1 MGINTSGALSG
12 ASAGGSVGGPWGA
25 AIGGAIGAF
34 LPEGGAP
41 SAPSVAF
48 NPANINTGAGSV
60 QFDQGTNTFTSALD
74 PRLQGIQESMFAQ
87 GQGFFDELS
96 TFDPDQFGA
105 NVSDRLRNLAAPKEE
120 QDRLNLENRLFK
132 QGLLNSTLGGDR
144 QENLF
149 SAQALAE
156 EARLAR
162 GFSLGQ
168 DVQGNL
174 LNRGLQSFGAGTS
187 LEQLPLQLLG
197 TSLEGGRGNLGAQ
210 SFNAANAFESSLL
223 QSDINAA
230 QQQGLFDAV
239 GQFGSSR
246 TGGTSLGTSFENFFG
261 GTDFSDADLDFFNT
275 YDIGE

>member
-1 MGINTSGALSG
+1 MAINTEGALAG

-25 AIGGAIGAF
+25 AIGGAVGAF
-34 LPEGGAP
+34 LPSGGAP

-48 NPANINTGAGSV
+48 NPANISTGAGSV
-60 QFDQGTNTFTSALD
+60 NFDQGANTFTSALD
-74 PRLQGIQESMFAQ
+74 PRLRDIQESMFAQ
-87 GQGFFDELS
+87 GLGFFDELS

-132 QGLLNSTLGGDR
+132 QGLLNSTLGGER

-174 LNRGLQSFGAGTS
+174 LNRGLRAFDAGTS

-197 TSLEGGRGNLGAQ
+197 TSIAGGSGNLGADT
-210 SFNAANAFESSLL
+210 FNATNTFETSLL
-223 QSDINAA
+223 QSDIDAA
-230 QQQGLFDAV
+230 GLQGLFDAI
-239 GQFGSSR
+239 GKFGSSG
-246 TGGTSLGTSFENFFG
+246 TGGTSFGTSFENFFG